1 MEIYYNKAAKH
12 QMKQQIRYQR
22 GKKVM
27 QWCSL
32 NYWVIGEIFP
42 VCIRMRAW
50 WADVRQYSWKLFCS
64 CMYMFWRIDLFCWLF
79 LFFPSAWMRWIGEKD
94 YISAYGA
101 SALLGVGGSTLLV
114 TALTMLADLIGENV
128 VNVVLFG
135 LIKIL
140 VLHFFPIYLI
150 W

>member
-1 MEIYYNKAAKH
+1 
-12 QMKQQIRYQR
+12 
-22 GKKVM
+22 
-27 QWCSL
+27 
-32 NYWVIGEIFP
+32 
-42 VCIRMRAW
+42 
-50 WADVRQYSWKLFCS
+50 
-64 CMYMFWRIDLFCWLF
+64 MYMFWRIDLFCWLF
-79 LFFPSAWMRWIGEKD
+79 LFFTSAWMRWIGKND

-140 VLHFFPIYLI
+140 VLHFFPIYLM
-150 W
+150 

>member
-1 MEIYYNKAAKH
+1 
-12 QMKQQIRYQR
+12 
-22 GKKVM
+22 
-27 QWCSL
+27 
-32 NYWVIGEIFP
+32 
-42 VCIRMRAW
+42 
-50 WADVRQYSWKLFCS
+50 
-64 CMYMFWRIDLFCWLF
+64 MYMFWRIDLFCWLF
-79 LFFPSAWMRWIGEKD
+79 LFFPSAWMHWIGEKD

-140 VLHFFPIYLI
+140 VLHFFPIYLM
-150 W
+150 

>member
-1 MEIYYNKAAKH
+1 
-12 QMKQQIRYQR
+12 
-22 GKKVM
+22 
-27 QWCSL
+27 
-32 NYWVIGEIFP
+32 
-42 VCIRMRAW
+42 
-50 WADVRQYSWKLFCS
+50 
-64 CMYMFWRIDLFCWLF
+64 
-79 LFFPSAWMRWIGEKD
+79 MRWIGEKD

-128 VNVVLFG
+128 VNVLFG

-150 W
+150 